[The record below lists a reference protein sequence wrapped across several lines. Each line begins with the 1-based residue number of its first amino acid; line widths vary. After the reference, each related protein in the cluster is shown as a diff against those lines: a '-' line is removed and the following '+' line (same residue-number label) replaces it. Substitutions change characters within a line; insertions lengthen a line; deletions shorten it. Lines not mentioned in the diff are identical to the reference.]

1 MKFYTLKE
9 ASELLNIS
17 YRAVRYYKDIY
28 TNDIKREGKLI
39 YVNDAFI
46 EKVKKNRKVNENK
59 IKEKRTKK
67 ELLQEI
73 EDLKEQL
80 SQYNIKDNER
90 LEVFTLEDYEIFKER
105 LTEWRLQRQEL
116 ELKDKHFAETIKS
129 KDELTEHY
137 KNQYYYQRQLASN
150 QLKQIEK
157 LIETV
162 GQTLRNQSERARIEA
177 VEKKVIK
184 GSDQ

>member
-1 MKFYTLKE
+1 LKFYTLKE
-9 ASELLNIS
+9 ASKLLNIT

-28 TNDIKREGKLI
+28 VNDVKQDGKLI
-39 YVNDAFI
+39 YVSEAFI
-46 EKVKKNRKVNENK
+46 EKVKKNRVVNENK
-59 IKEKRTKK
+59 ISEKRTKK
-67 ELLQEI
+67 ELLAEI

-80 SQYNIKDNER
+80 SQYDINDNER
-90 LEVFTLEDYEIFKER
+90 IEVFTLEDYEVFKER

-137 KNQYYYQRQLASN
+137 KNQYYYQRQLATN

-162 GQTLRNQSERARIEA
+162 GHTLKNQSERARIEA
-177 VEKKVIK
+177 VEKKVIP
-184 GSDQ
+184 GHE